1 MEDNCNR
8 HNNHN
13 LVVVVFLGCLPRLII
28 QEEDYLVSIL
38 TTLQVVYLDAVLSEV
53 VEVSSED

>member
-13 LVVVVFLGCLPRLII
+13 LVVVVFLGCLLRLII
-28 QEEDYLVSIL
+28 QEEDYLVSIP
-38 TTLQVVYLDAVLSEV
+38 TTLQVVYLEV
-53 VEVSSED
+53 VIPEVDC